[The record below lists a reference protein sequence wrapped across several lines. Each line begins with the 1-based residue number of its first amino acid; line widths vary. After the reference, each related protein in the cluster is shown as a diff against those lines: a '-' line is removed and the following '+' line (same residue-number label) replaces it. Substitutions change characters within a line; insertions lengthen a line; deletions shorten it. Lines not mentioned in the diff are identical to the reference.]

1 MGGSGPKSGLGSRFR
16 LAASGVPIY
25 PARCVCMCGA
35 GGGEAG
41 LFRAL
46 DTKNFLVEMTL
57 AQNWLPRQS
66 QLPRARLGRQ
76 AWCEHPAVPELSC
89 PWGPGPWPSPLGAA
103 QGRQVRTQASSSYVW
118 DSDSVIAV
126 ANPPGRSHCE
136 GPQPSGGTRRP
147 KGRISSLLLE
157 RAEHPCDMAGHGRAA
172 SQPSTAT
179 LVGVPIQAMG
189 PCREQAWAVGSAG

>member
-1 MGGSGPKSGLGSRFR
+1 MASFGPLTPRTFWSRR
-16 LAASGVPIY
+16 PWPRTGCHPSVSCPEPGWGDRPGVSTLLCLSY
-25 PARCVCMCGA
+25 P
-35 GGGEAG
+35 
-41 LFRAL
+41 
-46 DTKNFLVEMTL
+46 
-57 AQNWLPRQS
+57 
-66 QLPRARLGRQ
+66 
-76 AWCEHPAVPELSC
+76 C

-126 ANPPGRSHCE
+126 VNPPGRSHCE
-136 GPQPSGGTRRP
+136 GPQPGGGTRRP

-157 RAEHPCDMAGHGRAA
+157 TAEHPCDMAGHGRAA